1 MTHEAVVFCSC
12 GKSVIVGKIV
22 LVSAPELVVGEIS
35 TLDTS
40 GETVGVGTLKLVC
53 VPGGVIKETVVS
65 GLPGETARV

>member
-40 GETVGVGTLKLVC
+40 GETVGVGTAVLTSFPELV
-53 VPGGVIKETVVS
+53 VVGGVLS
-65 GLPGETARV
+65 DSL